1 MFYVLTIIIGGRF
14 IMEGT
19 ISLGQLVSFI
29 AYIGMLV
36 WPMFAIGRLFNVL
49 ERGNASYDR
58 VNELLH
64 EKRILSNE
72 KMPSKQWR
80 KGQFQ

>member
-1 MFYVLTIIIGGRF
+1 
-14 IMEGT
+14 
-19 ISLGQLVSFI
+19 
-29 AYIGMLV
+29 MLV
-36 WPMFAIGRLFNVL
+36 LPMFAIGRLFNVL
-49 ERGNASYDR
+49 ERGNASDDR

-64 EKRILSNE
+64 EKTILSNE